1 MPHQPREILAY
12 DEQGT
17 HLWLLMRTPARHGKP
32 PGDSSWWRKTLSED
46 ELVEVGDRPQQSRPA
61 RVKIPALDK

>member
-32 PGDSSWWRKTLSED
+32 PEESSWWRKTLSGD
-46 ELVEVGDRPQQSRPA
+46 ELVEVGNRPHEHHRP
-61 RVKIPALDK
+61 RWRLCVRQ